1 MDRWEGKRRAWP
13 LRKSRPAMAIE
24 RKQIARQSGERKIH
38 PLSPL
43 WFIGRQCLPHIRLGN
58 PELSRNPCW
67 RNARLEGRANGI
79 HLTTGQWDFGNIHG
93 ASFGNPPLGQIQ
105 QGTRR
110 LLRIR
115 PNTRRESASPFHL
128 LKCCCVEQI
137 QLSV

>member
-58 PELSRNPCW
+58 PKLSRNPCW
-67 RNARLEGRANGI
+67 RDARLEGRANGI
-79 HLTTGQWDFGNIHG
+79 HLTPRQ
-93 ASFGNPPLGQIQ
+93 
-105 QGTRR
+105 
-110 LLRIR
+110 
-115 PNTRRESASPFHL
+115 
-128 LKCCCVEQI
+128 
-137 QLSV
+137 